1 MKHTLTLLAAI
12 ATLTACDN
20 SHQPSTPSTPS
31 NTKVIGTLYTPH
43 LPRGVY
49 VVDYS
54 YYTGAIWA
62 KTESGEQIYASNYT
76 LILTNKAERK

>member
-20 SHQPSTPSTPS
+20 SHQPSTPS